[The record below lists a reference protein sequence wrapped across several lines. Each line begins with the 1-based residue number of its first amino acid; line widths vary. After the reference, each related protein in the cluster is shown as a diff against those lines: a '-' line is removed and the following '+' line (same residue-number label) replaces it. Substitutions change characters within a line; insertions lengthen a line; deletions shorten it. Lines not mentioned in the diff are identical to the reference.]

1 MIRDLF
7 QTYCSGQII
16 TVVSG
21 DENEL
26 LIWVAKKKTR
36 LVKRKYEN
44 RACKY
49 VLLLTYSNLK
59 LILD

>member
-16 TVVSG
+16 TVVSR